1 MPYVYFGKTKREN
14 TIRKDELIYTHP
26 AERVRERRTFVN
38 YTIKCEQTVWYLCDK
53 SDDYSDFEKY
63 MRMCNST
70 QIIGFKPMV
79 ELLLLAL
86 RQVRGMYYSRLRL
99 HLSELADVSGVRNII
114 MLMIIKLK
122 SERDI
127 F

>member
-1 MPYVYFGKTKREN
+1 M
-14 TIRKDELIYTHP
+14 
-26 AERVRERRTFVN
+26 
-38 YTIKCEQTVWYLCDK
+38 WYLCDK

-63 MRMCNST
+63 MRVYNST

-79 ELLLLAL
+79 ELWLLAL
-86 RQVRGMYYSRLRL
+86 RQVRGMYYSQLRL

-114 MLMIIKLK
+114 MMMLIKLK
-122 SERDI
+122 RERDI